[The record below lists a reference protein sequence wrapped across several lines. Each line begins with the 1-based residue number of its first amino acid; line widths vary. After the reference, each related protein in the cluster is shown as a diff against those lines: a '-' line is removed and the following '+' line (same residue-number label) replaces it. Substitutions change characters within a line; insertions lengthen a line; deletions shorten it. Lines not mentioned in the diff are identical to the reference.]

1 MTHDPAF
8 ESALRASP
16 LIAILRGVR
25 PEEAV
30 AVGQVL
36 VDAGFRIIEVPLNSP
51 QPLESIR
58 ALSRAF
64 PQVMVGAGTVLRR
77 TEVGPVQAAGGKL
90 ILAPNFNPE
99 VVAEARDLAMAC
111 LPGVMTPTEAFAA
124 LDAGATGLK
133 LFPAELLGPPAVRAL
148 RAVLPAGALVLPV
161 GGVRPDNVRTWQEAG
176 ADGLGIG
183 SALYQP
189 GMDLV
194 QLREKALA
202 FMAAC
207 AGTIR
212 A

>member
-1 MTHDPAF
+1 
-8 ESALRASP
+8 
-16 LIAILRGVR
+16 
-25 PEEAV
+25 
-30 AVGQVL
+30 
-36 VDAGFRIIEVPLNSP
+36 
-51 QPLESIR
+51 
-58 ALSRAF
+58 
-64 PQVMVGAGTVLRR
+64 MVGAGTVLRR